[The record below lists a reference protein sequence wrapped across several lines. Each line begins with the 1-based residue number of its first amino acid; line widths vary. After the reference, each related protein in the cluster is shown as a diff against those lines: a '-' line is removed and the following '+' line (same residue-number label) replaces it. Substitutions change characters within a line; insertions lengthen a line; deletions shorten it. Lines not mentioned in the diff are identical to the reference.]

1 MQDLTMMDQIVGV
14 ENARPDNDESN
25 RRGRKC
31 KI

>member
-14 ENARPDNDESN
+14 ENARPDNDGSN

-31 KI
+31 KT